1 MTGSTIGTVE
11 LLLQLVLARLS
22 STRSGSRDTATL
34 SNIAAQ
40 NLTNKQTYQLL
51 YKKIVGSYP
60 LIAVFSS

>member
-40 NLTNKQTYQLL
+40 NLTNRHTSFYTRKSLVV
-51 YKKIVGSYP
+51 IH
-60 LIAVFSS
+60 